1 MTIRSSGLSNNPR
14 PAKSENNVKDRKLVK
29 QESGTKAQ
37 HKELMVQDP
46 KLSSNTVSWGS
57 VNAVQKLKTQ
67 APTPLQKGDF
77 ETQARQ
83 DTQKV
88 VHLQDES
95 NSAREAQHN
104 VRSCGPGLAGM
115 APNAQRLKVPA
126 ERKSQ
131 ESRHTQQRRQS
142 TW

>member
-14 PAKSENNVKDRKLVK
+14 PAKAEDNVKDGKLVE

-37 HKELMVQDP
+37 HKDFKVQEP
-46 KLSSNTVSWGS
+46 KLSFNTVSWGS

-83 DTQKV
+83 VTQKV

-95 NSAREAQHN
+95 
-104 VRSCGPGLAGM
+104 
-115 APNAQRLKVPA
+115 
-126 ERKSQ
+126 
-131 ESRHTQQRRQS
+131 RQLCP
-142 TW
+142 